1 MNFQQLGGRIKFS
14 ELGFGNDM
22 TKTLLDFDPADMEKM
37 MQEMLNDT
45 MQKVQQFTLN
55 EELEMNFNN
64 EFNLKSAKGGEIS
77 GKMAI
82 SGKTTPMMMTELQA
96 SNEA

>member
-1 MNFQQLGGRIKFS
+1 MNKKLP
-14 ELGFGNDM
+14 
-22 TKTLLDFDPADMEKM
+22 DFNPADMEKM

-45 MQKVQQFTLN
+45 MQKVQQFTLD

-77 GKMAI
+77 GKMTI

-96 SNEA
+96 SNEVFIARIKSIFCIPYPLV